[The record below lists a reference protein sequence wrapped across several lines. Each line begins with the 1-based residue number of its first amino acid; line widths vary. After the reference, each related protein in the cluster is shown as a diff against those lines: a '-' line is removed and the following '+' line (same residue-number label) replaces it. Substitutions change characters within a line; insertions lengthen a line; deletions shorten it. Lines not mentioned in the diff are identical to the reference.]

1 MKEAEEEQIEEC
13 IKEHDPKGAFAKTK
27 KERERNIRTQS
38 KLTEDDTQM
47 SQLIDRWETN
57 SFQQKKTKW

>member
-1 MKEAEEEQIEEC
+1 MQEDEKQIEKC

-47 SQLIDRWETN
+47 SQLIDRWVTN
-57 SFQQKKTKW
+57 SFQ